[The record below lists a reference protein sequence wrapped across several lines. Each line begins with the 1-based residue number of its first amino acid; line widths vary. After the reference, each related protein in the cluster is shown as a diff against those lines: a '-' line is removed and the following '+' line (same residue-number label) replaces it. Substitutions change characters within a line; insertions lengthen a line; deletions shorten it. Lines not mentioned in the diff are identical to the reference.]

1 MDSATGASVY
11 LKDYTVPEFLIPEVE
26 LDISLFEDDAVVRAK
41 LAVERNSAAARRDA
55 PLRLDLDELS
65 VEAVALNGTAL
76 TPDRYTGDGRH
87 LTIPN
92 LPDRFELVTTSRIYP
107 RKNTKLMGIY
117 TSHTGF
123 FSLCEAE
130 GFRRITPFLDRPDVM
145 ARYTVTLHAD
155 RARYPVLL
163 ANGNLMAEGDEAEG
177 RHWATWQDP
186 FPKPSY
192 LFAVVAARLDRST
205 DAFVTR
211 SGRKVLLQFFVEPG
225 KLDQGAFAL
234 QALKK
239 AMKWDEDTYGL
250 EVDLDQYNV
259 VAVGDFNAGAMENK
273 GLNIFNTKLVLA
285 RHLHRL
291 RLQLHRPHGRTR
303 VFP

>member
-26 LDISLFEDDAVVRAK
+26 LDISLFEADAVVRAK
-41 LAVERNSAAARRDA
+41 LGVERNSAAASSDA
-55 PLRLDLDELS
+55 PLRFDLDELT

-76 TPDRYTGDGRH
+76 PLDRYTADGRH
-87 LTIPN
+87 LTIAN
-92 LPDRFELVTTSRIYP
+92 VPDRFELVTTSRIYP

-186 FPKPSY
+186 FPASSTRASLHFKP
-192 LFAVVAARLDRST
+192 
-205 DAFVTR
+205 
-211 SGRKVLLQFFVEPG
+211 
-225 KLDQGAFAL
+225 
-234 QALKK
+234 
-239 AMKWDEDTYGL
+239 
-250 EVDLDQYNV
+250 
-259 VAVGDFNAGAMENK
+259 
-273 GLNIFNTKLVLA
+273 
-285 RHLHRL
+285 
-291 RLQLHRPHGRTR
+291 
-303 VFP
+303 